1 MKPITL
7 ITNTTHEF
15 PEEDQFIAKELSHVT
30 DVTITQALDPSFHP
44 NEQSRILI
52 RNVWPTAGCRTEWTQ
67 FAKECALAKTKLYNP
82 FDGMGDQQG
91 KSYLADLF
99 NQSFPVIP
107 TITSSDAFNLLPP
120 ADLYWIKPF
129 LGEDGS
135 KSRVLSKQDI
145 LLEKLS
151 NCIIQPYLQF
161 IDEPSLYFIDGIF
174 AYAVTVPHR
183 INNHQVAHYEPSHS
197 EILLAKRFV
206 DWNALS
212 FGLQRIDFV
221 RLADGSLMLME
232 IEDFCPYL
240 YLLDLPSTVR
250 KTVVS
255 KMIDSLDRNLG

>member
-15 PEEDQFIAKELSHVT
+15 PEEDQFLAKELSCAT
-30 DVTITQALDPSFHP
+30 QVTITHALDPSFHP
-44 NEQSRILI
+44 NEQSRIII
-52 RNVWPTAGCRTEWTQ
+52 RNVWPTAGCRTELTQ
-67 FAKECALAKTKLYNP
+67 FVSECALVKAKLYNP

-91 KSYLADLF
+91 KEYLAGLF
-99 NQSFPVIP
+99 NMTFPVIP
-107 TITSSDAFNLLPP
+107 TVTSFDALNRLPSTE
-120 ADLYWIKPF
+120 LFWIKPF
-129 LGEDGS
+129 YGEDSSG
-135 KSRVLSKQDI
+135 SRVLSKQEI
-145 LLEKLS
+145 LRERLS
-151 NCIIQPYLQF
+151 GCIIQPYLQF

-174 AYAVTVPHR
+174 AYAITVPHR

-212 FGLQRIDFV
+212 YGVQRIDFA
-221 RLADGSLMLME
+221 RLEDGSLLLME

-250 KTVVS
+250 ETVVR